1 MRTGWRAS
9 DPELNNISFL
19 ICLETIVAK
28 SIRIHPTI
36 SMVAHQHLEAAV
48 EAGESMSSI
57 INRLLIN
64 QLPKPERAGV
74 STTKVSDL
82 NRVLKELLKKSAPY
96 AEKVGNGTITYAERD
111 EWYPILEQIN
121 KTKIALGT
129 ETRDI
134 DEIMQG
140 HYRKEMQALQDEF
153 DYETIR
159 YEAGNMTENGV
170 RIYREMEERINTLK
184 DRLL

>member
-1 MRTGWRAS
+1 MAKGIRLQPIVSQKAAEKIKLVSQENGES
-9 DPELNNISFL
+9 IS
-19 ICLETIVAK
+19 TIV
-28 SIRIHPTI
+28 
-36 SMVAHQHLEAAV
+36 
-48 EAGESMSSI
+48 
-57 INRLLIN
+57 NRLILM
-64 QLPKPERAGV
+64 QLAAPQNEGIH
-74 STTKVSDL
+74 TKVSDL

-170 RIYREMEERINTLK
+170 RIYREMEQRINTLK
-184 DRLL
+184 DRL